1 MKSYIAKR
9 ILLAF
14 ATLLVIILI
23 LFILM
28 QLLPGSPFND
38 EKLSAEQREIIMNKY
53 GLNDPLPIQF
63 VRYIKNMLTFDFGKS
78 YAISTNTDVSILLAT
93 RLPVSL
99 TLGALAIAFGAV
111 IGLLLG
117 VFAAVKHNTL
127 WDTAATMIS
136 VLGVSIPSYVFAL
149 ALSYLLGFKAG
160 LFPMLFNQSLGLK
173 SYVLPALAL
182 SMTALATVAR
192 FTRTEMIEVMGS
204 DYIQLVESKGVTGP
218 RLILGHGLRNASISV
233 ITVLGPLVVN
243 LMTGSLVVEKIFS
256 IPGIGQL
263 MVQAIQANDYNVIVT
278 LAFIYSAMY
287 IVMMLFVDILYGVLD
302 PRIRLTKGSSG
313 KKQKKMEVANASSN

>member
-1 MKSYIAKR
+1 MKKYIAKR
-9 ILLAF
+9 ILF
-14 ATLLVIILI
+14 AIVTLLVIILI
-23 LFILM
+23 LFVLM

-38 EKLSAEQREIIMNKY
+38 EKLSDQQREIIMNKY
-53 GLNDPLPIQF
+53 GLNDPLPVQF
-63 VRYIKNMLTFDFGKS
+63 LRYVKNMLTFDFGKS
-78 YAISTNTDVSILLAT
+78 YGISTNTDVSILLAT

-99 TLGALAIAFGAV
+99 NLGALAIAFGALS
-111 IGLLLG
+111 GLLLG

-127 WDTAATMIS
+127 WDTGATLFS

-149 ALSYLLGFKAG
+149 GLSYLLGYKAG
-160 LFPMLFNQSLGLK
+160 LFPMLFDAKLGLA
-173 SYVLPALAL
+173 SYILPALAL

-192 FTRTEMIEVMGS
+192 FTRTEMIEVMGT
-204 DYIQLVESKGVTGP
+204 DYVQLVESKGITGP
-218 RLILGHGLRNASISV
+218 RLIIGHGLRNASISV
-233 ITVLGPLVVN
+233 ITILGPLVVN

-287 IVMMLFVDILYGVLD
+287 VVMMLVVDILYGVLD
-302 PRIRLTKGSSG
+302 PRIRLTKSNGA
-313 KKQKKMEVANASSN
+313 KKERRKNLEVANV

>member
-1 MKSYIAKR
+1 MKKYIAKR
-9 ILLAF
+9 ILFAF
-14 ATLLVIILI
+14 ITLLVIILV

-38 EKLSAEQREIIMNKY
+38 EKLSEEQRAIIMNKY
-53 GLNDPLPIQF
+53 GLNDPLAVQF
-63 VRYIKNMLTFDFGKS
+63 VRYVKNMLTFDFGKS
-78 YAISTNTDVSILLAT
+78 YSISTNTDVSILLAT

-99 TLGALAIAFGAV
+99 NLGALAIAFGTA
-111 IGLLLG
+111 IGLVLG
-117 VFAAVKHNTL
+117 VSAAVKHNTL
-127 WDTAATMIS
+127 WDTGATMIS

-149 ALSYLLGFKAG
+149 GLSYLLGFKAG
-160 LFPMLFNQSLGLK
+160 IFPMLFDHKLGLIA
-173 SYVLPALAL
+173 YILPALAL

-204 DYIQLVESKGVTGP
+204 DYIQLVESKGITGS
-218 RLILGHGLRNASISV
+218 RLVLGHGLRNASISV

-302 PRIRLTKGSSG
+302 PRIRLTKGTG
-313 KKQKKMEVANASSN
+313 GAKKRKKRMEAVNV

>member
-1 MKSYIAKR
+1 MKKYIAKR
-9 ILLAF
+9 ILLSF
-14 ATLLVIILI
+14 VTLLVIIFI
-23 LFILM
+23 LFVLM

-38 EKLSAEQREIIMNKY
+38 EKLSEEQKALIMTKY
-53 GLNDPLPIQF
+53 GLDDPLPVQF
-63 VRYIKNMLTFDFGKS
+63 LRYVKNMLTFDFGKS
-78 YAISTNTDVSILLAT
+78 YSISVNTDVSILLAT

-99 TLGALAIAFGAV
+99 TVGALAIALGAT
-111 IGLLLG
+111 IGLFLG
-117 VFAAVKHNTL
+117 VFAAVKHNSL
-127 WDTAATMIS
+127 WDTGATMIS

-149 ALSYLLGFKAG
+149 GLSYLLGYKAG
-160 LFPMLFNQSLGLK
+160 LFPMLFNASLGLK

-204 DYIQLVESKGVTGP
+204 DYIQLVESKGITGP

-263 MVQAIQANDYNVIVT
+263 MVQAIQANDYNVIVS

-287 IVMMLFVDILYGVLD
+287 IIMMLAVDILYGILD
-302 PRIRLTKGSSG
+302 PRIRLTKEGSASKSEEL
-313 KKQKKMEVANASSN
+313 KKKEAAHV